1 MNRTRSKETGGAL
14 TGGAWQAAPLSL
26 LSSSFDVALAL
37 ISALR
42 STFFADGAHA
52 SVLARA
58 VSFAIAL
65 GLLSL
70 VCFGAFSALSYHW
83 AWEPVLGYWRLFW
96 RGWLTTIGIS
106 MLALPLSCAIG
117 LAFALL
123 RRSAFLP
130 LRYVARMYVEVTRGT
145 PLLVQIYFYW
155 YIFGQQLPRDFRF
168 GAGAVILSLFSA
180 AYLSEIIRAGI
191 ESVSQSQLESAR
203 AIGLTR
209 VQTYRY
215 VIFPQAIRQILPP
228 FAGEFAS
235 IIKNSSLLSVLGIE
249 EFALAAGS
257 VSSVTLGYFE
267 SYLPVAIGYLIL
279 TLPISL
285 WTQSLEK
292 RARFE
297 T

>member
-1 MNRTRSKETGGAL
+1 M
-14 TGGAWQAAPLSL
+14 
-26 LSSSFDVALAL
+26 

-42 STFFADGAHA
+42 STFFADDRAPT
-52 SVLARA
+52 SPRARA
-58 VSFAIAL
+58 ASFALAL

-83 AWEPVLGYWRLFW
+83 AWGPVREYWRLFW
-96 RGWLTTIGIS
+96 HGWLTTIGIAA
-106 MLALPLSCAIG
+106 LALPLSGAVG
-117 LAFALL
+117 LTFALL
-123 RRSAFLP
+123 RRSPFLP
-130 LRYVARMYVEVTRGT
+130 LRDVARIYVEITRGT
-145 PLLVQIYFYW
+145 PLLVQLYFYW
-155 YIFGQQLPRDFRF
+155 YIFGQALPRDFRF
-168 GAGAVILSLFSA
+168 LAGALILSLFSG

-203 AIGLTR
+203 AIGFTR
-209 VQTYRY
+209 AQTYRY

-228 FAGEFAS
+228 SAGEFAS

-249 EFALAAGS
+249 EFALAASS

-292 RARFE
+292 RARFD

>member
-1 MNRTRSKETGGAL
+1 M
-14 TGGAWQAAPLSL
+14 
-26 LSSSFDVALAL
+26 
-37 ISALR
+37 
-42 STFFADGAHA
+42 
-52 SVLARA
+52 AR
-58 VSFAIAL
+58 I
-65 GLLSL
+65 
-70 VCFGAFSALSYHW
+70 
-83 AWEPVLGYWRLFW
+83 
-96 RGWLTTIGIS
+96 
-106 MLALPLSCAIG
+106 
-117 LAFALL
+117 
-123 RRSAFLP
+123 
-130 LRYVARMYVEVTRGT
+130 YVEITRGT

-168 GAGAVILSLFSA
+168 LAGAVILSLFSG

-203 AIGLTR
+203 AIGFTR
-209 VQTYRY
+209 MQTYRH

-235 IIKNSSLLSVLGIE
+235 IVKNSSLLSVLGIE

-267 SYLPVAIGYLIL
+267 SYLPVALGYLIL

>member
-1 MNRTRSKETGGAL
+1 MPFA
-14 TGGAWQAAPLSL
+14 
-26 LSSSFDVALAL
+26 FDHPRELPATAL

-42 STFFADGAHA
+42 STLFAEHHRTP
-52 SVLARA
+52 SFLARF
-58 VSFAIAL
+58 VSFTLTFGVI
-65 GLLSL
+65 SL
-70 VCFGAFSALSYHW
+70 VCFGSLSTLSYHW
-83 AWEPVLGYWRLFW
+83 AWSPVLSYSHLFW
-96 RGWLTTIGIS
+96 SGWLTTIAIAA
-106 MLALPLSCAIG
+106 LALPLSCAIG

-123 RRSAFLP
+123 RRSSFLP
-130 LRYVARMYVEVTRGT
+130 LRYLARLYVEITRGT
-145 PLLVQIYFYW
+145 PLLVQIYCYW
-155 YIFGQQLPRDFRF
+155 YIFGQALSRDFRF
-168 GAGAVILSLFSA
+168 LAGALILSLFSG

-191 ESVSQSQLESAR
+191 EGIGKSQLETAQ

-209 VQTYRY
+209 SQTYRY
-215 VIFPQAIRQILPP
+215 VIFPQAFRQILPP

-257 VSSVTLGYFE
+257 VSSLTLSYFE
-267 SYLPVAIGYLIL
+267 SYLPVALGYLLL

-292 RARFE
+292 RARFD

>member
-1 MNRTRSKETGGAL
+1 M
-14 TGGAWQAAPLSL
+14 
-26 LSSSFDVALAL
+26 

-42 STFFADGAHA
+42 STFFADDRGHA
-52 SVLARA
+52 SWLGRA
-58 VSFAIAL
+58 ISFLCAF

-83 AWEPVLGYWRLFW
+83 AWDSVRGYWRIFW
-96 RGWLTTIGIS
+96 HGWLTTIGIAA
-106 MLALPLSCAIG
+106 LALPLSSVIG
-117 LAFALL
+117 LTFALL
-123 RRSAFLP
+123 RRSTFLP
-130 LRYVARMYVEVTRGT
+130 LRYIARIYVEITRGT
-145 PLLVQIYFYW
+145 PLLVQLYFYW
-155 YIFGQQLPRDFRF
+155 YIFGQSLSRDFRF
-168 GAGAVILSLFSA
+168 LAGALILSLFSG

-191 ESVSQSQLESAR
+191 ESVGQSQLESAR

-209 VQTYRY
+209 VQTYLH

-249 EFALAAGS
+249 EFAFSASS
-257 VSSVTLGYFE
+257 VSSVTFSYFE

-292 RARFE
+292 KARFE

>member
-1 MNRTRSKETGGAL
+1 MAV
-14 TGGAWQAAPLSL
+14 LS
-26 LSSSFDVALAL
+26 LSSSTSAATSAL

-42 STFFADGAHA
+42 STFFVTNRESA
-52 SVLARA
+52 SLPARA
-58 VSFAIAL
+58 ASFAVAL

-70 VCFGAFSALSYHW
+70 VCFGAFSTLSYHW
-83 AWEPVLGYWRLFW
+83 AWEPVMGYWRLFW
-96 RGWLTTIGIS
+96 QGWLTTIGIAA
-106 MLALPLSCAIG
+106 LALPLSCAIG
-117 LAFALL
+117 LTFALL
-123 RRSAFLP
+123 RRSRFLP
-130 LRYVARMYVEVTRGT
+130 LRYVARIYVEITRGT

-168 GAGAVILSLFSA
+168 LAGAVILSLFSG

-191 ESVSQSQLESAR
+191 ESIGQSQLESAR
-203 AIGLTR
+203 AIGFTR
-209 VQTYRY
+209 AQTYRY
-215 VIFPQAIRQILPP
+215 VIFPQAVRQILPP

-257 VSSVTLGYFE
+257 VSAVTLGYFE
-267 SYLPVAIGYLIL
+267 SYLPIALGYLIL

-285 WTQSLEK
+285 WTQALEK

>member
-1 MNRTRSKETGGAL
+1 MN
-14 TGGAWQAAPLSL
+14 
-26 LSSSFDVALAL
+26 
-37 ISALR
+37 SALR
-42 STFFADGAHA
+42 STLFATYREPA
-52 SVLARA
+52 SLLARA
-58 VSFAIAL
+58 VSLALAL
-65 GLLSL
+65 GLLSA

-83 AWEPVLGYWRLFW
+83 AWGPVAGYWRLFW
-96 RGWLTTIGIS
+96 RGWLTTIGLAA
-106 MLALPLSCAIG
+106 LALPLSCAIG

-123 RRSAFLP
+123 RRSSFLP
-130 LRYVARMYVEVTRGT
+130 LRYVARIYVEISRGT

-155 YIFGQQLPRDFRF
+155 YIFGQQLSRDFRF
-168 GAGAVILSLFSA
+168 LAGALILSLFSG

-191 ESVSQSQLESAR
+191 ESIGKSQLESAR
-203 AIGLTR
+203 AIGFTR
-209 VQTYRY
+209 AQTYRY
-215 VIFPQAIRQILPP
+215 VIFPQAVRQILPP

-267 SYLPVAIGYLIL
+267 SYLPVALGYLIL

>member
-1 MNRTRSKETGGAL
+1 M
-14 TGGAWQAAPLSL
+14 
-26 LSSSFDVALAL
+26 

-42 STFFADGAHA
+42 SAFFADDRAPA
-52 SVLARA
+52 SPLARA
-58 VSFAIAL
+58 ASFALAL

-70 VCFGAFSALSYHW
+70 VCSGALAALSYHW
-83 AWEPVLGYWRLFW
+83 SWGPVWDFRRLFW
-96 RGWLTTIGIS
+96 NGWLTTIGIAA
-106 MLALPLSCAIG
+106 LALPLSCLLG

-123 RRSAFLP
+123 RRSSFLP
-130 LRYVARMYVEVTRGT
+130 LRYVARIYVEITRGT

-155 YIFGQQLPRDFRF
+155 YIFGQQLPRDSRF
-168 GAGAVILSLFSA
+168 LAGAVILSLFSG

-191 ESVSQSQLESAR
+191 DGVGRSQLESAR
-203 AIGLTR
+203 AIGFTR

-215 VIFPQAIRQILPP
+215 VIFPQALRRILPP

-249 EFALAAGS
+249 EFALAAGT
-257 VSSVTLGYFE
+257 VSSQTYSYFE
-267 SYLPVAIGYLIL
+267 SYLPVALGYLL
-279 TLPISL
+279 HTLPISL

>member
-1 MNRTRSKETGGAL
+1 M
-14 TGGAWQAAPLSL
+14 
-26 LSSSFDVALAL
+26 LA
-37 ISALR
+37 ALR
-42 STFFADGAHA
+42 STFCATDRAPA
-52 SVLARA
+52 SLLARA
-58 VSFAIAL
+58 LSGALAL
-65 GLLSL
+65 GLLSGA
-70 VCFGAFSALSYHW
+70 CFAAFAALRYHW
-83 AWEPVLGYWRLFW
+83 AWGPVWEYRTVFG
-96 RGWLTTIGIS
+96 RGWLTTIGIAA
-106 MLALPLSCAIG
+106 LTLPLSCGLG

-130 LRYVARMYVEVTRGT
+130 LRYVARIYVEITRGT

-155 YIFGQQLPRDFRF
+155 YVFGQQLPRDFRLL
-168 GAGAVILSLFSA
+168 AGALILSLFSG

-191 ESVSQSQLESAR
+191 ESVGRSQLESAR

-209 VQTYRY
+209 AQTYRH
-215 VIFPQAIRQILPP
+215 VVFPQAVRQILPP
-228 FAGEFAS
+228 FAGEFAN
-235 IIKNSSLLSVLGIE
+235 IVKNSSLLSVLGIE

-257 VSSVTLGYFE
+257 VSSVTFGYFE
-267 SYLPVAIGYLIL
+267 SYLPVALGYLIL

>member
-1 MNRTRSKETGGAL
+1 MPNDVSF
-14 TGGAWQAAPLSL
+14 SL
-26 LSSSFDVALAL
+26 LAPERGAP
-37 ISALR
+37 
-42 STFFADGAHA
+42 ST
-52 SVLARA
+52 LARV
-58 VSFAIAL
+58 VSFVLAL

-70 VCFGAFSALSYHW
+70 VCFAAFWALDYQWSWAPVWGYRALFWKGWLATLAISALAVPLS
-83 AWEPVLGYWRLFW
+83 
-96 RGWLTTIGIS
+96 
-106 MLALPLSCAIG
+106 LALG
-117 LAFALL
+117 LAFALA
-123 RRSAFLP
+123 RRATWLP
-130 LRYVARMYVEVTRGT
+130 LRDAARIFVEVTRGT

-155 YIFGQQLPRDFRF
+155 YIFGQQLSRDFRF
-168 GAGAVILSLFSA
+168 LAGALILSLFSG

-191 ESVSQSQLESAR
+191 EGIGQSQLESAR
-203 AIGLTR
+203 AIGFTR

-267 SYLPVAIGYLIL
+267 SYLPVALGYLIL

>member
-1 MNRTRSKETGGAL
+1 MFLADDR
-14 TGGAWQAAPLSL
+14 AP
-26 LSSSFDVALAL
+26 APP
-37 ISALR
+37 
-42 STFFADGAHA
+42 
-52 SVLARA
+52 LARA
-58 VSFAIAL
+58 ASFALAL

-83 AWEPVLGYWRLFW
+83 SWGPVRDYWRLFW
-96 RGWLTTIGIS
+96 KGWLTTIGIAA
-106 MLALPLSCAIG
+106 LALPLSCAIG

-123 RRSAFLP
+123 RRSTFLP
-130 LRYVARMYVEVTRGT
+130 LRYVARIYVEITRGT

-168 GAGAVILSLFSA
+168 LAGAVILSLFSG

-191 ESVSQSQLESAR
+191 ESVGRSQLESAR
-203 AIGLTR
+203 AIGFTR
-209 VQTYRY
+209 AQTYRH

-228 FAGEFAS
+228 GAGEFAS

-249 EFALAAGS
+249 EFALAAGT
-257 VSSVTLGYFE
+257 VSSQTYSYFE
-267 SYLPVAIGYLIL
+267 SYLPVALGYLVL

-285 WTQSLEK
+285 WTQALER

>member
-1 MNRTRSKETGGAL
+1 M
-14 TGGAWQAAPLSL
+14 
-26 LSSSFDVALAL
+26 
-37 ISALR
+37 ISAFR
-42 STFFADGAHA
+42 STFFADDRAPA
-52 SVLARA
+52 SLLARVA
-58 VSFAIAL
+58 SGALAL

-70 VCFGAFSALSYHW
+70 VCFGAFSALRYHW
-83 AWEPVLGYWRLFW
+83 SWGPVLDYRRLFW
-96 RGWLTTIGIS
+96 QGWLTTIGLAA
-106 MLALPLSCAIG
+106 LALPLSCAIG
-117 LAFALL
+117 LTFALL
-123 RRSAFLP
+123 RRSSFLP
-130 LRYVARMYVEVTRGT
+130 LRYVARIYVEVTRGT

-168 GAGAVILSLFSA
+168 LAGAVILSLFSG

-191 ESVSQSQLESAR
+191 EGVGRSQLESAR
-203 AIGLTR
+203 AIGFTR
-209 VQTYRY
+209 VQTYRH
-215 VIFPQAIRQILPP
+215 VIFPQALRQILPP

-249 EFALAAGS
+249 EFALAAGT
-257 VSSVTLGYFE
+257 VSSQTYSYFE
-267 SYLPVAIGYLIL
+267 SYLPVALGYLIL